1 VPSRKTLRVIHLIN
15 AGVVGTLV
23 YAPNDVTEGTFGL
36 LVAVIFFPLM
46 VITGLL
52 MWFGVRIA
60 RRRASAGS

>member
-1 VPSRKTLRVIHLIN
+1 VPQRKTLRVIHLVC
-15 AGVVGTLV
+15 AGAVGTLV

-36 LVAVIFFPLM
+36 LVALVFFPLM

-60 RRRASAGS
+60 RRRASASS